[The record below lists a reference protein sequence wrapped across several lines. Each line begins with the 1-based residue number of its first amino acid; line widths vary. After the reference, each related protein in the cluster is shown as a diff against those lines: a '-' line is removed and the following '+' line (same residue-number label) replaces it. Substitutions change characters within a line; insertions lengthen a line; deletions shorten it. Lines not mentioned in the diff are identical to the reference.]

1 MYNACIQVLG
11 CKIWFEFQK
20 EMDTVH
26 YKRVHFTD
34 LHSLKAFLM
43 MDSVPRA
50 MGGLVEVEIGCYE
63 GLQVDCFAHVFAFV
77 VVQSPFTVNRILA
90 CDRGRPCRSFDK
102 SHIESELQ
110 EEIQDR
116 RLTWQRFTSLHPSRS
131 MKQKAKDWKKSSLFQ
146 AWVTVLIDKETRY
159 FRLGY
164 IESLHHII
172 SNVTCRAGPG
182 VRRVLCRFLSTTTFD
197 QQGYP
202 ICWLVSVIWLL
213 ALLPRLTG
221 DGDIR
226 SFVQEMMSAKSTE
239 RFVEG
244 IRPFTRRAQQSWRL
258 PKSIVDKYTAHEGV
272 FDLNRHSSGGY
283 PVVLLEAALHSVGL
297 DLKEVS

>member
-1 MYNACIQVLG
+1 LG

-26 YKRVHFTD
+26 YKRLHFTD
-34 LHSLKAFLM
+34 LNDLQAFM
-43 MDSVPRA
+43 MIDSIPRA

-63 GLQVDCFAHVFAFV
+63 GLEVDCFAHVFAFV

-131 MKQKAKDWKKSSLFQ
+131 MKQKAKDWKKSFLFQ
-146 AWVTVLIDKETRY
+146 AWVTVLIDEKTRR
-159 FRLGY
+159 FRLST
-164 IESLHHII
+164 IESLHLCIAD
-172 SNVTCRAGPG
+172 VTCRAGPG

-213 ALLPRLTG
+213 ALLPRLTR
-221 DGDIR
+221 DSDLR

-244 IRPFTRRAQQSWRL
+244 IRPFTRRGQQSWRM
-258 PKSIVDKYTAHEGV
+258 PKSIVDEYTLREGA
-272 FDLNRHSSGGY
+272 FDLNRHSGGGY
-283 PVVLLEAALHSVGL
+283 PVVLLETALHSVGL
-297 DLKEVS
+297 KLKELAE